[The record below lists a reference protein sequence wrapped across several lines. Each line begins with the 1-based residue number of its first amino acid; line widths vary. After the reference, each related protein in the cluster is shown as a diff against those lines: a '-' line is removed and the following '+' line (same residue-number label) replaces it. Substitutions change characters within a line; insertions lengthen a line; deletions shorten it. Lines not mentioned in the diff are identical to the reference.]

1 MILIEGNKL
10 KEKIIRDLKEKTKKL
25 PRPIKIAIIQVGE
38 NESST
43 IYINQK
49 KKLEQEI
56 NILINH
62 IKLQEKTKEQEI
74 IKKINALNKDKEIDG
89 IMVQLPLPKH
99 LNQKIIVNAIDENK
113 DIDGLT
119 DSNIIK
125 LYNNDYTLAPCTP
138 IGILK
143 LLELYKIDI
152 KEKNIVI
159 LGRSDIVG
167 KPLSLLL
174 TNNNA
179 TVTLC
184 HSKTKDVKNITN
196 KAKADILI
204 SAIGRPKL
212 ITKDY
217 IKKDAIIIDVGINKD
232 ENGKLCGDVDFED
245 VKDKVS
251 YITPVP
257 KGVGPA
263 TIAMFLENSYKAYL
277 LNNKK

>member
-10 KEKIIRDLKEKTKKL
+10 KEKIIRDLKEKTKSL
-25 PRPIKIAIIQVGE
+25 PRPIKIAIIQVGN

-62 IKLQEKTKEQEI
+62 IKLQGETKEQEI

-119 DSNIIK
+119 DPNIIK
-125 LYNNDYTLAPCTP
+125 LYNNNYTLAPCTP

-174 TNNNA
+174 TNSNA

-184 HSKTKDVKNITN
+184 HSKTKDVKKITN
-196 KAKADILI
+196 KADILI
-204 SAIGRPKL
+204 SAIGKPKL

>member
-10 KEKIIRDLKEKTKKL
+10 KEKIIRDLKEKTKSL
-25 PRPIKIAIIQVGE
+25 PRPIKIAIIQVGN

-62 IKLQEKTKEQEI
+62 IKLQGETKEQEI

-125 LYNNDYTLAPCTP
+125 LYNNNYTLAPCTP

-174 TNNNA
+174 TNSNA

-184 HSKTKDVKNITN
+184 HSKTKDVKKITN
-196 KAKADILI
+196 KADILI
-204 SAIGRPKL
+204 SAIGKPKL

>member
-10 KEKIIRDLKEKTKKL
+10 KEKIIRDLKEKTKSL
-25 PRPIKIAIIQVGE
+25 PRAIKIAIIQVGE
-38 NESST
+38 NEFST

-62 IKLQEKTKEQEI
+62 IKLQEETKEQEI
-74 IKKINALNKDKEIDG
+74 IKKINTLNKDKEIDG

-99 LNQKIIVNAIDENK
+99 LNQKAIVNAIDENK

-125 LYNNDYTLAPCTP
+125 LYNNNYTLAPCTP

-152 KEKNIVI
+152 KDKNIVI

-174 TNNNA
+174 TNSNA

-184 HSKTKDVKNITN
+184 HSKTKDVKSITN
-196 KAKADILI
+196 KASILI
-204 SAIGRPKL
+204 SAIGKPKL
-212 ITKDY
+212 ITKNY
-217 IKKDAIIIDVGINKD
+217 IKENAIIIDVGINKD
-232 ENGKLCGDVDFED
+232 ENGKLCGDIDFED

>member
-1 MILIEGNKL
+1 M
-10 KEKIIRDLKEKTKKL
+10 
-25 PRPIKIAIIQVGE
+25 
-38 NESST
+38 
-43 IYINQK
+43 
-49 KKLEQEI
+49 
-56 NILINH
+56 
-62 IKLQEKTKEQEI
+62 
-74 IKKINALNKDKEIDG
+74 LNKDKEIDG

-99 LNQKIIVNAIDENK
+99 LNKKIIVNAIDENK

-125 LYNNDYTLAPCTP
+125 LCNNNYALAPCTP

-143 LLELYKIDI
+143 LLELYKINI
-152 KEKNIVI
+152 ENKNIVI

-184 HSKTKDVKNITN
+184 HSKTKDIKSITN
-196 KAKADILI
+196 KADILI
-204 SAIGRPKL
+204 SAIGKPKL
-212 ITKDY
+212 ITKEY
-217 IKKDAIIIDVGINKD
+217 IKENSIIIDVGINKD
-232 ENGKLCGDVDFED
+232 ENGKLCGDIDFED

-257 KGVGPA
+257 KGVGPT
-263 TIAMFLENSYKAYL
+263 TIAIFLENSYKAYL

>member
-10 KEKIIRDLKEKTKKL
+10 KEKIIRDLKEKTKSL
-25 PRPIKIAIIQVGE
+25 PRPIKIAIIQVGN
-38 NESST
+38 NEFST

-62 IKLQEKTKEQEI
+62 IKLQEETKEQEI
-74 IKKINALNKDKEIDG
+74 IKKINTLNKDKEIDG

-99 LNQKIIVNAIDENK
+99 LNQKAIVNAIDENK

-125 LYNNDYTLAPCTP
+125 LYNNNYTLAPCTP

-152 KEKNIVI
+152 KDKNIVI

-174 TNNNA
+174 TNSNA

-184 HSKTKDVKNITN
+184 HSKTKDVKKITN
-196 KAKADILI
+196 KAGILI
-204 SAIGRPKL
+204 SAIGKPKL
-212 ITKDY
+212 ITKNY
-217 IKKDAIIIDVGINKD
+217 IKENAIIIDVGINKD
-232 ENGKLCGDVDFED
+232 ENGKLCGDIDFED

>member
-25 PRPIKIAIIQVGE
+25 PRPIKIAIIQVGN

-62 IKLQEKTKEQEI
+62 IKLQGETKEQEI

-99 LNQKIIVNAIDENK
+99 LNQKIIVNTIDENK

-125 LYNNDYTLAPCTP
+125 LYNNNYTLAPCTP

-174 TNNNA
+174 TNSNA

-184 HSKTKDVKNITN
+184 HSKTKDVKKITN
-196 KAKADILI
+196 KADILI

-251 YITPVP
+251 YITSVP

>member
-10 KEKIIRDLKEKTKKL
+10 KEKIIRDLKEKTKSL
-25 PRPIKIAIIQVGE
+25 PRPIKIAIIQVGN

-62 IKLQEKTKEQEI
+62 IKLQGETKEQEI

-125 LYNNDYTLAPCTP
+125 LYNYNYTLAPCTP

-174 TNNNA
+174 TNSNA

-184 HSKTKDVKNITN
+184 HSKTKDVKKITN
-196 KAKADILI
+196 KADILI

-251 YITPVP
+251 YITSVP

-277 LNNKK
+277 LSNKK

>member
-25 PRPIKIAIIQVGE
+25 PRPIKIAIIQVGN

-62 IKLQEKTKEQEI
+62 IKLQGETKEQEI

-119 DSNIIK
+119 DPNIIK
-125 LYNNDYTLAPCTP
+125 LYNNNYTLAPCTP

-174 TNNNA
+174 TNSNA

-184 HSKTKDVKNITN
+184 HSKTKDVKKITN
-196 KAKADILI
+196 KADILI
-204 SAIGRPKL
+204 SAIGKPKL

-263 TIAMFLENSYKAYL
+263 TIAMLLENSYKAYL

>member
-10 KEKIIRDLKEKTKKL
+10 KEKIIRDLKEKTKSL

-38 NESST
+38 NEFST

-62 IKLQEKTKEQEI
+62 IKLQEETKEQEI
-74 IKKINALNKDKEIDG
+74 IKKINTLNKDKEIDG

-99 LNQKIIVNAIDENK
+99 LNQKAIVNAIDENK

-125 LYNNDYTLAPCTP
+125 LYNNNYTLAPCTP

-152 KEKNIVI
+152 KDKNIVI

-174 TNNNA
+174 TNSNA

-184 HSKTKDVKNITN
+184 HSKTKDVKSITN
-196 KAKADILI
+196 KASILI
-204 SAIGRPKL
+204 SAIGKPKL
-212 ITKDY
+212 ITKNY
-217 IKKDAIIIDVGINKD
+217 IKENAIIIDVGINKD
-232 ENGKLCGDVDFED
+232 ENGKLCGDIDFED

-277 LNNKK
+277 LNNKKW

>member
-10 KEKIIRDLKEKTKKL
+10 KEKIIRDLKEKTKSL
-25 PRPIKIAIIQVGE
+25 PRPIKIAIIQVGN

-62 IKLQEKTKEQEI
+62 IKLQGETKEQEI

-125 LYNNDYTLAPCTP
+125 LYNNNYTLAPCTP

-174 TNNNA
+174 TNSNA

-184 HSKTKDVKNITN
+184 HSKTKDVKKITN
-196 KAKADILI
+196 KADILI

-251 YITPVP
+251 YITSVP

-277 LNNKK
+277 LSNKK

>member
-10 KEKIIRDLKEKTKKL
+10 KEKIIRDLKEKTKSL

-38 NESST
+38 NEFST

-62 IKLQEKTKEQEI
+62 IKLQEETKEQEI
-74 IKKINALNKDKEIDG
+74 IKKINTLNKDKEIDG

-99 LNQKIIVNAIDENK
+99 LNQKAIVNAIDENK

-125 LYNNDYTLAPCTP
+125 LYNNNYTLAPCTP

-152 KEKNIVI
+152 KDKNIVI

-174 TNNNA
+174 TNSNA

-184 HSKTKDVKNITN
+184 HSKTKDVKSITN
-196 KAKADILI
+196 KASILI
-204 SAIGRPKL
+204 SAIGKPKL
-212 ITKDY
+212 ITKNY
-217 IKKDAIIIDVGINKD
+217 IKENAIIIDVGINKD
-232 ENGKLCGDVDFED
+232 ENGKLCGDIDFED

>member
-25 PRPIKIAIIQVGE
+25 PRPIKIAIIQVGN

-62 IKLQEKTKEQEI
+62 IKLQGETKEQEI

-125 LYNNDYTLAPCTP
+125 LYNNNYTLAPCTP

-174 TNNNA
+174 TNSNA

-184 HSKTKDVKNITN
+184 HSKTKDVKKITN
-196 KAKADILI
+196 KADILI

-251 YITPVP
+251 YITSVP

>member
-25 PRPIKIAIIQVGE
+25 PRPIKIAIIQVGN

-62 IKLQEKTKEQEI
+62 IKLQGETKEQEI

-125 LYNNDYTLAPCTP
+125 LYNNNYTLAPCTP

-174 TNNNA
+174 TNSNA

-184 HSKTKDVKNITN
+184 HSKTKDVKKITN
-196 KAKADILI
+196 KADILI

>member
-25 PRPIKIAIIQVGE
+25 PRPIKIAIIQVGN

-62 IKLQEKTKEQEI
+62 IKLQGETKEQEI
-74 IKKINALNKDKEIDG
+74 IKKINALNKNKEIDG

-125 LYNNDYTLAPCTP
+125 LYNNNYTLAPCTP

-174 TNNNA
+174 TNSNA

-184 HSKTKDVKNITN
+184 HSKTKDVKKITN
-196 KAKADILI
+196 KADILI

-217 IKKDAIIIDVGINKD
+217 IKKDAIIINVGINKD

>member
-10 KEKIIRDLKEKTKKL
+10 KEKIIRDLKEKTKSL
-25 PRPIKIAIIQVGE
+25 PRPIKIAIIQVGN

-62 IKLQEKTKEQEI
+62 IKLQGETKEQEI

-125 LYNNDYTLAPCTP
+125 LYNNNYTLAPCTP

-174 TNNNA
+174 TNSNA

-184 HSKTKDVKNITN
+184 HSKTKDVKKITN
-196 KAKADILI
+196 KADILI

-251 YITPVP
+251 YITSVP

-277 LNNKK
+277 LSNKKW

>member
-174 TNNNA
+174 TNSNA

-184 HSKTKDVKNITN
+184 HSKTKDVKKITN
-196 KAKADILI
+196 KADILI
-204 SAIGRPKL
+204 SAIGKPKL
-212 ITKDY
+212 ITKD
-217 IKKDAIIIDVGINKD
+217 
-232 ENGKLCGDVDFED
+232 
-245 VKDKVS
+245 
-251 YITPVP
+251 
-257 KGVGPA
+257 
-263 TIAMFLENSYKAYL
+263 
-277 LNNKK
+277 

>member
-10 KEKIIRDLKEKTKKL
+10 KEKIIRDLKEKTKSL
-25 PRPIKIAIIQVGE
+25 PRPIKIAIIQVGN
-38 NESST
+38 NEFST

-62 IKLQEKTKEQEI
+62 IKLQEETKEQEI
-74 IKKINALNKDKEIDG
+74 IKKINTLNKDKEIDG

-99 LNQKIIVNAIDENK
+99 LNQKAIVNAIDENK

-125 LYNNDYTLAPCTP
+125 LYNNNYTLAPCTP

-152 KEKNIVI
+152 KDKNIVI

-174 TNNNA
+174 TNSNA

-184 HSKTKDVKNITN
+184 HSKTKDVKSITN
-196 KAKADILI
+196 KASILI
-204 SAIGRPKL
+204 SAIGKPKL
-212 ITKDY
+212 ITKNY
-217 IKKDAIIIDVGINKD
+217 IKENAIIIDVGINKD
-232 ENGKLCGDVDFED
+232 ENGKLCGDIDFED

>member
-25 PRPIKIAIIQVGE
+25 PRPIKIAIIQVGN

-62 IKLQEKTKEQEI
+62 IKLQGETKEQEI
-74 IKKINALNKDKEIDG
+74 IKKINALNKNKEIDG

-125 LYNNDYTLAPCTP
+125 LYNNNYTLAPCTP

-174 TNNNA
+174 TNSNA

-184 HSKTKDVKNITN
+184 HSKTKDVKKITN
-196 KAKADILI
+196 KADILI

>member
-10 KEKIIRDLKEKTKKL
+10 KEKIIRDLKEKTKSL

-62 IKLQEKTKEQEI
+62 IKLQGETKEQEI
-74 IKKINALNKDKEIDG
+74 IKKTNTLNKDKEIDG

-99 LNQKIIVNAIDENK
+99 LNQKAIVNAINENK

-125 LYNNDYTLAPCTP
+125 LYNNNYTLVPCTP

-143 LLELYKIDI
+143 LLELYKIEI
-152 KEKNIVI
+152 KDKNIVI

-174 TNNNA
+174 TNSNA

-184 HSKTKDVKNITN
+184 HSKTKDIKSITN
-196 KAKADILI
+196 KADILI
-204 SAIGRPKL
+204 SAIGKPKL

-217 IKKDAIIIDVGINKD
+217 IKENAIIIDVGINKD
-232 ENGKLCGDVDFED
+232 ENGKLCGDIDFED

>member
-10 KEKIIRDLKEKTKKL
+10 KEKIIRELKEKTKSL
-25 PRPIKIAIIQVGE
+25 PRPIKIAIIQVGN

-62 IKLQEKTKEQEI
+62 IKLQEETKEQEI
-74 IKKINALNKDKEIDG
+74 IKKINTLNKDKEIDG

-99 LNQKIIVNAIDENK
+99 LNQKAIVNAIDENK

-125 LYNNDYTLAPCTP
+125 LYNNNYTLAPCTP

-152 KEKNIVI
+152 KDKNIVI

-174 TNNNA
+174 TNSNT

-184 HSKTKDVKNITN
+184 HSKTKDVKSITN
-196 KAKADILI
+196 KADILI
-204 SAIGRPKL
+204 SAIGKPKL

-217 IKKDAIIIDVGINKD
+217 IKEDAIIIDVGINKD
-232 ENGKLCGDVDFED
+232 ENGKLCGDIDFED

>member
-1 MILIEGNKL
+1 MILIEGNRL
-10 KEKIIRDLKEKTKKL
+10 KEKIIRGLKEKTKSL

-38 NESST
+38 NESSN

-62 IKLQEKTKEQEI
+62 IKLQKETKEQEI
-74 IKKINALNKDKEIDG
+74 IKKINMLNKDKEIDG

-99 LNQKIIVNAIDENK
+99 LNKKIIVNAIDENK

-125 LYNNDYTLAPCTP
+125 LCNNNYALAPCTP

-143 LLELYKIDI
+143 LLELYKINI
-152 KEKNIVI
+152 ENKNIVI

-184 HSKTKDVKNITN
+184 HSKTKDIKSITN
-196 KAKADILI
+196 KADILI
-204 SAIGRPKL
+204 SAIGKPKL
-212 ITKDY
+212 ITKEY
-217 IKKDAIIIDVGINKD
+217 IKENSIIIDVGINKD
-232 ENGKLCGDVDFED
+232 ENGKLCGDIDFED

-257 KGVGPA
+257 KGVGPT
-263 TIAMFLENSYKAYL
+263 TIAIFLENSYKAYL

>member
-10 KEKIIRDLKEKTKKL
+10 KEKIIRDLKEKTKSL
-25 PRPIKIAIIQVGE
+25 PRPIKIAIIQVGN

-62 IKLQEKTKEQEI
+62 IKLQGETKEQEI

-125 LYNNDYTLAPCTP
+125 LYNNNYTLAPCTP

-174 TNNNA
+174 TNSNA

-184 HSKTKDVKNITN
+184 HSKTKDVKKITN
-196 KAKADILI
+196 KADILI
-204 SAIGRPKL
+204 SAIGKPKL

-277 LNNKK
+277 LNNKKW

>member
-10 KEKIIRDLKEKTKKL
+10 KEKIIRDLKEKTKSL
-25 PRPIKIAIIQVGE
+25 PRPIKIAIIQVGN

-62 IKLQEKTKEQEI
+62 IKLQGETKEQEI

-119 DSNIIK
+119 DPNIIK
-125 LYNNDYTLAPCTP
+125 LYNNNYTLAPCTP

-174 TNNNA
+174 TNSNA

-184 HSKTKDVKNITN
+184 HSKTKDVKKITN
-196 KAKADILI
+196 KADILI
-204 SAIGRPKL
+204 SAIGKPKL

-263 TIAMFLENSYKAYL
+263 TIAMLLENSYKAYL

>member
-25 PRPIKIAIIQVGE
+25 PRPIKIAIIQVGN

-62 IKLQEKTKEQEI
+62 IKLQGETKEQEI

-125 LYNNDYTLAPCTP
+125 LYNNNYTLAPCTP

-174 TNNNA
+174 TNSNA

-184 HSKTKDVKNITN
+184 HSKTKDVKKITN
-196 KAKADILI
+196 KADILI
-204 SAIGRPKL
+204 SAIGKPKL

>member
-10 KEKIIRDLKEKTKKL
+10 KEKIIREIKEKTKSL

-38 NESST
+38 NEFST

-62 IKLQEKTKEQEI
+62 IKLQRETKEQEI
-74 IKKINALNKDKEIDG
+74 IKKINTLNKDKEIDG

-125 LYNNDYTLAPCTP
+125 LYNNNYTLVPCTP

-143 LLELYKIDI
+143 LLELYKIEI
-152 KEKNIVI
+152 KDKNIVI

-174 TNNNA
+174 TNSNA

-184 HSKTKDVKNITN
+184 HSKTKDIKSITN
-196 KAKADILI
+196 KADILI
-204 SAIGRPKL
+204 SAIGKPKL

-217 IKKDAIIIDVGINKD
+217 IKENAIIIDVGINKD
-232 ENGKLCGDVDFED
+232 ENGKLCGDIDFED
-245 VKDKVS
+245 VKDKAS

>member
-10 KEKIIRDLKEKTKKL
+10 KEKIIRDLKEKTKSL

-38 NESST
+38 NEFST

-62 IKLQEKTKEQEI
+62 IKLQEETKEQEI
-74 IKKINALNKDKEIDG
+74 IKKINTLNKDKEIDG

-99 LNQKIIVNAIDENK
+99 LNQKAIVNAIDENK

-125 LYNNDYTLAPCTP
+125 LYNNNYTLAPCTP

-152 KEKNIVI
+152 KDKNIVI

-174 TNNNA
+174 TNSNA

-184 HSKTKDVKNITN
+184 HSKTKDVKSITN
-196 KAKADILI
+196 KASILI
-204 SAIGRPKL
+204 SAIGKPKL
-212 ITKDY
+212 ITKNY
-217 IKKDAIIIDVGINKD
+217 IKENAIIIDVGINKD
-232 ENGKLCGDVDFED
+232 ENGKLCGDIDFED

-263 TIAMFLENSYKAYL
+263 TIAIFLENSYKAYL
-277 LNNKK
+277 LNNKKW

>member
-10 KEKIIRDLKEKTKKL
+10 KEKIIRDLKEKTKSL
-25 PRPIKIAIIQVGE
+25 PRAIKIAIIQVGE
-38 NESST
+38 NEFST

-56 NILINH
+56 NMLINH
-62 IKLQEKTKEQEI
+62 IKLQEETKEQEI
-74 IKKINALNKDKEIDG
+74 IKKINTLNKDKEIDG

-99 LNQKIIVNAIDENK
+99 LNQKAIVNAIDENK

-125 LYNNDYTLAPCTP
+125 LYNNNYTLAPCTP

-152 KEKNIVI
+152 KDKNIVI

-174 TNNNA
+174 TNSNA

-184 HSKTKDVKNITN
+184 HSKTKDVKSITN
-196 KAKADILI
+196 KASILI
-204 SAIGRPKL
+204 SAIGKPKL
-212 ITKDY
+212 ITKNY
-217 IKKDAIIIDVGINKD
+217 IKENAIIIDVGINKD
-232 ENGKLCGDVDFED
+232 ENGKLCGDIDFED

>member
-10 KEKIIRDLKEKTKKL
+10 KEKIIRDLKEKTKSL
-25 PRPIKIAIIQVGE
+25 PRPIKIAIIQVGN
-38 NESST
+38 NEFST

-62 IKLQEKTKEQEI
+62 IKLQEETKEQEI
-74 IKKINALNKDKEIDG
+74 IKKINTLNKDKEIDG

-99 LNQKIIVNAIDENK
+99 LNQKAIVNAIDENK

-125 LYNNDYTLAPCTP
+125 LYNNNYTLAPCTP

-152 KEKNIVI
+152 KDKNIVI

-174 TNNNA
+174 TNSNA

-184 HSKTKDVKNITN
+184 HSKTKDVKKITN
-196 KAKADILI
+196 KASILI
-204 SAIGRPKL
+204 SAIGKPKL
-212 ITKDY
+212 ITKNY
-217 IKKDAIIIDVGINKD
+217 IKENAIIIDVGINKD
-232 ENGKLCGDVDFED
+232 ENGKLCGDIDFED

-277 LNNKK
+277 LNNKKW

>member
-1 MILIEGNKL
+1 MILIKGNKL
-10 KEKIIRDLKEKTKKL
+10 KEKIIRDLKEKTKSL

-38 NESST
+38 NEFST

-62 IKLQEKTKEQEI
+62 IKLQEETKEQEI
-74 IKKINALNKDKEIDG
+74 IKKINTLNKDKEIDG

-99 LNQKIIVNAIDENK
+99 LNQKAIVNAIDENK

-125 LYNNDYTLAPCTP
+125 LYNNNYTLAPCTP

-152 KEKNIVI
+152 KDKNIVI

-174 TNNNA
+174 TNSNA

-184 HSKTKDVKNITN
+184 HSKTKDVKSITN
-196 KAKADILI
+196 KASILI
-204 SAIGRPKL
+204 SAIGKPKL
-212 ITKDY
+212 ITKNY
-217 IKKDAIIIDVGINKD
+217 IKENAIIIDVGINKD
-232 ENGKLCGDVDFED
+232 ENGKLCGDIDFED

>member
-10 KEKIIRDLKEKTKKL
+10 KEKIIKELKEKTKKL

-62 IKLQEKTKEQEI
+62 VKLQEKTKEQEI
-74 IKKINALNKDKEIDG
+74 IKIINKLNQDKEIDG

-99 LNQKIIVNAIDENK
+99 LNTKTIINKIDERK

-125 LYNNDYTLAPCTP
+125 LYNNNYTLAPCTP

-143 LLELYKIDI
+143 LLELYKIDV
-152 KEKNIVI
+152 EDKNIVI

-167 KPLSLLL
+167 KPLSILLI
-174 TNNNA
+174 NSNA

-184 HSKTKDVKNITN
+184 HSKTKDIKKITN
-196 KAKADILI
+196 KADILI

-217 IKKDAIIIDVGINKD
+217 IKENAIIIDVGINKD
-232 ENGKLCGDVDFED
+232 KNKKLCGDIDFED
-245 VKDKVS
+245 VKEKTS

-263 TIAMFLENSYKAYL
+263 TIAIFLENSYKAYL